1 MIRPD
6 PDWVFLR
13 QGMLLPA
20 LCLLVG
26 TALWGTT
33 TMYRTRLTNTL
44 ETERQE
50 LASIEQERKELIS
63 RREAREQYSAIYQQ
77 LTTDRIVGP
86 EQRLQWVQSIRTS
99 TESLGLPYM
108 RYSARPQEAFEAP
121 YLVNGMTAPVI
132 SSPMDIQ
139 LGLVHEMDLLRLIDS
154 LASSAG
160 LFHVR
165 SCQLDRLA
173 RDTGPASDQANI
185 TGSCELTWFSIPAS
199 SSVAAVNHEE

>member
-33 TMYRTRLTNTL
+33 TAYRTRLDNAL
-44 ETERQE
+44 EAERQG

-63 RREAREQYSAIYQQ
+63 RRQAREQYSAIYQQ
-77 LTTDRIVGP
+77 LTASGIVGP
-86 EQRLQWVQSIRTS
+86 EQRLQWVQSIRSS
-99 TESLGLPYM
+99 TESLGLPYV
-108 RYSARPQEAFEAP
+108 RYTARPREPFEAP
-121 YLVNGMTAPVI
+121 YLLAGMTAPVV

-165 SCQLDRLA
+165 SCQLERLA
-173 RDTGPASDQANI
+173 RDTAPASDQANL
-185 TGSCELTWFSIPAS
+185 TGSCELTWFSIPAG
-199 SSVAAVNHEE
+199 SSVAAVNPEE

>member
-50 LASIEQERKELIS
+50 LASIEQERQELIS

-86 EQRLQWVQSIRTS
+86 EQRLQWVQR
-99 TESLGLPYM
+99 
-108 RYSARPQEAFEAP
+108 SARSTRVP
-121 YLVNGMTAPVI
+121 
-132 SSPMDIQ
+132 
-139 LGLVHEMDLLRLIDS
+139 
-154 LASSAG
+154 
-160 LFHVR
+160 
-165 SCQLDRLA
+165 
-173 RDTGPASDQANI
+173 GPAVHALLGPPPGSFRSTVSHKRHHRAGDQQPDGYTA
-185 TGSCELTWFSIPAS
+185 GSGA
-199 SSVAAVNHEE
+199 